1 MFNKATILSFQKIT
15 DPTGAKIIELSFD
28 FLLED
33 KQSLGKDK
41 KVSINLKGDPLD
53 KTIAE
58 FGSDNA
64 GILNIIKE
72 SIKENFL
79 AWSGERGI
87 TQAIIQADTK
97 EDIIRELG
105 TDTITSL

>member
-1 MFNKATILSFQKIT
+1 MINKATILSFKKIT
-15 DPTGAKIIELSFD
+15 DPTGAKILELSFN

-33 KQSLGKDK
+33 KQSLGKDR

-97 EDIIRELG
+97 EDITRELG

>member
-1 MFNKATILSFQKIT
+1 MFNKATILSFKKIM
-15 DPTGAKIIELSFD
+15 DPTGTKILELSFD
-28 FLLED
+28 YLLED

-53 KTIAE
+53 KTIDE

-64 GILNIIKE
+64 GILRIIKQN
-72 SIKENFL
+72 IKENFL
-79 AWSGERGI
+79 AWSAEKGV

-97 EDIIRELG
+97 EEIIRELG